1 MIVDLLE
8 WLNAGSL
15 LPDPRV
21 VEPYLRDDLDL
32 PAIVYEIQ
40 SEEVER
46 DLLTK
51 VGALRLSTVSFRCLS
66 DTFAVAES
74 TAAAVMTRLAAYTVV
89 ASGSNSTAIKGLSV
103 QSLDRSY
110 SLPVESSN
118 EILYEVDISVV
129 VSWSTL

>member
-1 MIVDLLE
+1 MISDLLQ
-8 WLNAGSL
+8 WLNNGSGSL
-15 LPDPRV
+15 DTL

-40 SEEVER
+40 SEEFER
-46 DLLTK
+46 DLTTK
-51 VGALRLSTVSFRCLS
+51 VSTLRLSTVSIRCLS
-66 DTFAVAES
+66 GTFSLAES
-74 TAAAVMTRLAAYTVV
+74 TAEDVVTRLGNYNVT
-89 ASGSNSTAIKGLSV
+89 NSTAIRGLSI

-129 VSWSTL
+129 VSWSAA

>member
-8 WLNAGSL
+8 WLNGGSL
-15 LPDPRV
+15 LPDDGV
-21 VEPYLRDDLDL
+21 VEPYLRDDVGL

-51 VGALRLSTVSFRCLS
+51 VGTLRLSTVSFRCLS
-66 DTFAVAES
+66 NTFSEAES
-74 TAAAVMTRLAAYTVV
+74 TAAAVMTRLGTYTVV
-89 ASGSNSTAIKGLSV
+89 PVGGTVTAIKGLSV

-129 VSWSTL
+129 VSWSTA

>member
-1 MIVDLLE
+1 MISDLLE
-8 WLNAGSL
+8 WLNDGAGSL
-15 LPDPRV
+15 DTL
-21 VEPYLRDDLDL
+21 VEPYLRDDVGL

-51 VGALRLSTVSFRCLS
+51 VGTLRLSTVSFRCLS
-66 DTFAVAES
+66 NTFSVAES
-74 TAAAVMTRLAAYTVV
+74 TVAAVMTRIGSYVIV
-89 ASGSNSTAIKGLSV
+89 ATGAGATAIKGLSV

-118 EILYEVDISVV
+118 EILYDVDISVV
-129 VSWSTL
+129 VSWSTV

>member
-15 LPDPRV
+15 LPGPRV
-21 VEPYLRDDLDL
+21 VEPYLREDLDL

-51 VGALRLSTVSFRCLS
+51 VGTLRLSTVSFRCLS
-66 DTFAVAES
+66 NTFSVAES
-74 TAAAVMTRLAAYTVV
+74 TAAAVMREAMATGPTDSVLLLPKSAYTP
-89 ASGSNSTAIKGLSV
+89 SGRMLA
-103 QSLDRSY
+103 
-110 SLPVESSN
+110 
-118 EILYEVDISVV
+118 
-129 VSWSTL
+129 

>member
-1 MIVDLLE
+1 MISDLLQ
-8 WLNAGSL
+8 WLNNDGGSL
-15 LPDPRV
+15 DTL

-40 SEEVER
+40 SEEFER
-46 DLLTK
+46 DLTTK
-51 VGALRLSTVSFRCLS
+51 VSTLRLSTVSLRCLS
-66 DTFAVAES
+66 DTFSVAES
-74 TAAAVMTRLAAYTVV
+74 TAEDVITRLGNYNVTE
-89 ASGSNSTAIKGLSV
+89 STAIRGLSI

-129 VSWSTL
+129 VSWSAA

>member
-1 MIVDLLE
+1 MISDLLT
-8 WLNAGSL
+8 WLNDGDDSL
-15 LPDPRV
+15 TTL
-21 VEPYLRDDLDL
+21 VEPYLRDELDL

-51 VGALRLSTVSFRCLS
+51 VGTLRLSTVSFRCLS

-74 TAAAVMTRLAAYTVV
+74 TAAAVMTRLGNYTIVGTGET
-89 ASGSNSTAIKGLSV
+89 ATAIKGLSV

-129 VSWSTL
+129 VSWSTV

>member
-15 LPDPRV
+15 LPDDGV
-21 VEPYLRDDLDL
+21 VEPYLRDDLSL

-51 VGALRLSTVSFRCLS
+51 VGTLRLSTVSFRCLS
-66 DTFAVAES
+66 NTFSVAES
-74 TAAAVMTRLAAYTVV
+74 TAAAVMTRLGNYTVV
-89 ASGSNSTAIKGLSV
+89 ATGETATAIRGLSV

-129 VSWSTL
+129 VSWSTV

>member
-1 MIVDLLE
+1 MISDLLA
-8 WLNAGSL
+8 WLNDGTGSL
-15 LPDPRV
+15 DTL
-21 VEPYLRDDLDL
+21 VEPYLRDDVGL

-51 VGALRLSTVSFRCLS
+51 VGTLRLSTVSFRCLS
-66 DTFAVAES
+66 NTFSVAES
-74 TAAAVMTRLAAYTVV
+74 TAAAVMTRLGNYTVV
-89 ASGSNSTAIKGLSV
+89 ATGQNPTAIKGLSV

-118 EILYEVDISVV
+118 EILYEVEISVV
-129 VSWSTL
+129 VSWSTV

>member
-15 LPDPRV
+15 LPAPRV

-40 SEEVER
+40 SEEIER
-46 DLLTK
+46 DLLTV
-51 VGALRLSTVSFRCLS
+51 VGTIRLSTVSFRCLS
-66 DTFAVAES
+66 STYAVAES
-74 TAAAVMTRLAAYTVV
+74 TSQGLITRLGNYSITQ
-89 ASGSNSTAIKGLSV
+89 STDIRGISI

-118 EILYEVDISVV
+118 EILYEVDVSVV
-129 VSWSTL
+129 VSWSS

>member
-1 MIVDLLE
+1 MISDLLA
-8 WLNAGSL
+8 WLNDGSGSL
-15 LPDPRV
+15 NTL
-21 VEPYLRDDLDL
+21 VEPYLRDDLNL

-51 VGALRLSTVSFRCLS
+51 VGTLRLSTVSFRCLS
-66 DTFAVAES
+66 DTFSVAES
-74 TAAAVMTRLAAYTVV
+74 TAAAVMTRLGNFVV
-89 ASGSNSTAIKGLSV
+89 VGSGASATSIKGLSV

-118 EILYEVDISVV
+118 EILYEVEISTVI
-129 VSWSTL
+129 SWSA

>member
-15 LPDPRV
+15 LPGPRV
-21 VEPYLRDDLDL
+21 VEPYLREDLDL

-51 VGALRLSTVSFRCLS
+51 VGTLRLSTVSFRCLS
-66 DTFAVAES
+66 NTFSEAES
-74 TAAAVMTRLAAYTVV
+74 TAAAVMTRLGTYTVV
-89 ASGSNSTAIKGLSV
+89 PVGGTATAIKGLSV

-129 VSWSTL
+129 VSWSTA

>member
-15 LPDPRV
+15 LPGPRV
-21 VEPYLRDDLDL
+21 VEPYLREDLDL

-51 VGALRLSTVSFRCLS
+51 VGTLRLSTVSFRCLS
-66 DTFAVAES
+66 NTFSEAES
-74 TAAAVMTRLAAYTVV
+74 TAAAVMTRLGTYTVV
-89 ASGSNSTAIKGLSV
+89 PVGGTVTAIKGLSV

-129 VSWSTL
+129 VSWSTA

>member
-1 MIVDLLE
+1 MISDLLA
-8 WLNAGSL
+8 WLNDGTGSL
-15 LPDPRV
+15 DTL
-21 VEPYLRDDLDL
+21 VEPYLRDDVGL

-51 VGALRLSTVSFRCLS
+51 VGTLRLTTVSFRCLS
-66 DTFAVAES
+66 TTFAQAES
-74 TAAAVMTRLAAYTVV
+74 TAAAVMARLGSYVIV
-89 ASGSNSTAIKGLSV
+89 ATGAGATAIKGLSV

-129 VSWSTL
+129 VSWSA

>member
-1 MIVDLLE
+1 MISDLLA
-8 WLNAGSL
+8 WLNDGAGSL
-15 LPDPRV
+15 DTL
-21 VEPYLRDDLDL
+21 VEPYLRDDVGL

-51 VGALRLSTVSFRCLS
+51 VGTLRLSTVSFRCLS
-66 DTFAVAES
+66 NTFSVAES
-74 TAAAVMTRLAAYTVV
+74 TAAAVMTRLGSYVIV
-89 ASGSNSTAIKGLSV
+89 ATGAGATAIKGLSV

-129 VSWSTL
+129 VSWSTV

>member
-51 VGALRLSTVSFRCLS
+51 VGTLRLSTVSFRCLS
-66 DTFAVAES
+66 NTFSVAES
-74 TAAAVMTRLAAYTVV
+74 TAAAVMTRLGTYTVV
-89 ASGSNSTAIKGLSV
+89 ATVETATAIKGLSV

-129 VSWSTL
+129 VTWSTV

>member
-1 MIVDLLE
+1 MISDLLA
-8 WLNAGSL
+8 WLNDGTGSL
-15 LPDPRV
+15 DTL
-21 VEPYLRDDLDL
+21 VEPYLRDDVGL

-51 VGALRLSTVSFRCLS
+51 VGTLRLSTVSFRCLS
-66 DTFAVAES
+66 NTFSVAES
-74 TAAAVMTRLAAYTVV
+74 TAAAVMTRLGNYTVV
-89 ASGSNSTAIKGLSV
+89 ATGQNPTAIKGLSV

-129 VSWSTL
+129 VSWSTV

>member
-21 VEPYLRDDLDL
+21 VEPYLREDLKL

-51 VGALRLSTVSFRCLS
+51 VGTLRLSTVSFRCLS
-66 DTFAVAES
+66 NTFSVAES
-74 TAAAVMTRLAAYTVV
+74 TAAAVMTRLGTYTVV
-89 ASGSNSTAIKGLSV
+89 ATGETATAIKGLSV

-118 EILYEVDISVV
+118 EILYEVDISVI
-129 VSWSTL
+129 VSWSTV

>member
-1 MIVDLLE
+1 MISDLLE
-8 WLNAGSL
+8 WLNDGAGSL
-15 LPDPRV
+15 DTL
-21 VEPYLRDDLDL
+21 VEPYLRDDVGL

-51 VGALRLSTVSFRCLS
+51 VGTLRLSTVSFRCLS
-66 DTFAVAES
+66 NTFSVAES
-74 TAAAVMTRLAAYTVV
+74 TAAAVMTRLGSYVIV
-89 ASGSNSTAIKGLSV
+89 ATGAGATAIKGLSV

-129 VSWSTL
+129 VSWSTV

>member
-15 LPDPRV
+15 LTDPRV
-21 VEPYLRDDLDL
+21 VEPYLREDLDL

-51 VGALRLSTVSFRCLS
+51 VGTLRLSTVSFRCLS
-66 DTFAVAES
+66 NKFSEAES
-74 TAAAVMTRLAAYTVV
+74 TAAAVMTRLASYTVV
-89 ASGSNSTAIKGLSV
+89 ATGQNPTAIKGLSV

-129 VSWSTL
+129 VSWSTV